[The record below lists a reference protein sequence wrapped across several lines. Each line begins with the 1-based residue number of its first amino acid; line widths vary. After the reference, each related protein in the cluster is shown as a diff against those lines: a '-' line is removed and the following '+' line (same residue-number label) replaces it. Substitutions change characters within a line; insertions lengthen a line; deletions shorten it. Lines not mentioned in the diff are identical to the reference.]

1 MGNLS
6 IQTSYSRSDCNEVKY
21 QGLALVQQ
29 SEALVQRSEALVQG
43 SVDLVQRSETLV
55 QRSEALIKVQ
65 RSEVLLTSKVVRQRA
80 GT

>member
-29 SEALVQRSEALVQG
+29 SEALVQRSEALVQR
-43 SVDLVQRSETLV
+43 SLVQRSETLV